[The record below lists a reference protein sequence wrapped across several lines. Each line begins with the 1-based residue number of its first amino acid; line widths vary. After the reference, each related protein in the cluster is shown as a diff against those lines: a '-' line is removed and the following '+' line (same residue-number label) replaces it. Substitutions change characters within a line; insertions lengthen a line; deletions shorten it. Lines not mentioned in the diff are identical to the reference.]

1 MTFSVVGRCRRTGHL
16 GIGIATSSP
25 AVMSRCVHVGRDGAV
40 AFQSVPDPRLGALGL
55 RLVEQGWFPRKVVDE
70 LVSNDAWPG
79 KRQIGVV
86 NREGLV
92 AAFTGEGNAPW
103 AGHLMGDDH
112 VALGNVLAGP
122 EVVEAISEAFLE
134 GGHLDLEERLLRA
147 IEAGRDA
154 GGQREGQTSAGLLV
168 YGSEKYS
175 RCDLRVDVSEEPVAE
190 LRRILDWY
198 QPLIPYYEER
208 SRNPMVPRYKDHLS
222 GQGIERAYGR
232 PVPVTRVPK
241 STVRATT
248 VVPHPA
254 GTPAPSTPPAKG
266 PA

>member
-1 MTFSVVGRCRRTGHL
+1 MTFSVVGRCKRTGHL

-40 AFQSVPDPRLGALGL
+40 AFQSVSDPRLGALGL
-55 RLVEQGWFPRKVVDE
+55 KLVEQGWFPRKVVDE

-79 KRQIGVV
+79 KRQIGIV

-92 AAFTGEGNAPW
+92 AAFTGDANAPW
-103 AGHLMGDDH
+103 AGHLMGEDH

-122 EVVEAISEAFLE
+122 EVVEAISEAFLA
-134 GGHLDLEERLLRA
+134 GDGLDLEERLLRA

-168 YGSEKYS
+168 YGSERYS

-198 QPLIPYYEER
+198 RPLIPYYEER
-208 SRNPMVPRYKDHLS
+208 SRNPTVPRYKDHLARE
-222 GQGIERAYGR
+222 GLERTFGR
-232 PVPVTRVPK
+232 PVPVTLKPQSV
-241 STVRATT
+241 VRATT
-248 VVPHPA
+248 VVPHPDP
-254 GTPAPSTPPAKG
+254 TAKG
-266 PA
+266 TT